1 MSTAVLERPTLN
13 DHVQRVVSQAPT
25 LTAETRERI
34 ITLFR
39 AGASQ

>member
-1 MSTAVLERPTLN
+1 MTTAVLERPTLQ
-13 DHVQRVVSQAPT
+13 DYVQRVVAEAPA

-39 AGASQ
+39 AGGNK